1 VVQGVAQAL
10 PTKGPLLACRGVTK
24 LFGALAAVNDLTFE
38 VSRGE
43 VLGIGGPNGAGKTT
57 LFEVVSG
64 FDRADR
70 GRVVFDGEVITAWA
84 PDRICHRGIARTFQM
99 NAGFDTL
106 TARENVLVASYFGA
120 TNRIVPGLRF
130 SRAAAERA
138 DAALERAGIA
148 DRRHETVRDLPVL
161 DRKLL
166 MIASAIASEPQLLLM
181 DEPVGGLNPEEIGK
195 IVGIAEA
202 LRESGMTIIL
212 IEHVMRFLV
221 QLSTRVMI
229 MHHGEK
235 IYEGSAA
242 DMVED
247 STVVGVYL
255 GEGTSS
261 RLADFISSQVKDAG
275 AVARP

>member
-1 VVQGVAQAL
+1 
-10 PTKGPLLACRGVTK
+10 VTK
-24 LFGALAAVNDLTFE
+24 LFGALAAVNNLSFE
-38 VSRGE
+38 VARGE

-57 LFEVVSG
+57 LFEVISG
-64 FDRADR
+64 FNRADG
-70 GRVVFDGEVITAWA
+70 GRVQFDGDDVTAWT
-84 PDRICHRGIARTFQM
+84 PDRICHRGVARTFQM

-120 TNRIVPGLRF
+120 ANRIVPGLRF

-138 DAALERAGIA
+138 DAALEQAGIA

-166 MIASAIASEPQLLLM
+166 MIASAIASEPKLLLM

-195 IVGIAEA
+195 IVGIVAG
-202 LRESGMTIIL
+202 LRESGITIIL

-235 IYEGSAA
+235 IYEGSATG
-242 DMVED
+242 MVQD
-247 STVVGVYL
+247 RTVVGVYL

-261 RLADFISSQVKDAG
+261 RLADFISSQGNDAG